1 MSKNPIKESDIPS
14 SLSHINSLAERCG
27 SVVENTCDACQNS
40 PGSILSRAGFRQHC
54 QRLHY
59 KELLLIYRMDKIES
73 SEEVRPVNKEIDL
86 TVGEVV
92 TDQAE
97 AMSTGK
103 HSLVPGLFNQ
113 NSSVNKTL
121 VTYHHILLRRV

>member
-1 MSKNPIKESDIPS
+1 
-14 SLSHINSLAERCG
+14 
-27 SVVENTCDACQNS
+27 
-40 PGSILSRAGFRQHC
+40 
-54 QRLHY
+54 
-59 KELLLIYRMDKIES
+59 MDKIES
-73 SEEVRPVNKEIDL
+73 FEEVRPVNKEIDL

-113 NSSVNKTL
+113 NSSVRKTL

>member
-1 MSKNPIKESDIPS
+1 MSKSPIKESDIPS
-14 SLSHINSLAERCG
+14 SLFHISSLAERCG

-40 PGSILSRAGFRQHC
+40 PGSILPGWISAA
-54 QRLHY
+54 LP
-59 KELLLIYRMDKIES
+59 ETLLQGTIIDLQNGKIES
-73 SEEVRPVNKEIDL
+73 FEEVRPVNKEIDL

-113 NSSVNKTL
+113 NSSVRKTL